1 MNGTVRK
8 RWIAYAS
15 AVLTGIAFLPVL
27 PALPAMAGSLTVTL
41 SIDHFQ
47 RFEVPDEGVGE
58 EGEYFPE
65 IKIGDDPGA
74 PVQRRGAVA
83 DDLFSPSGDH
93 FGEQKWV
100 FTRTLPLRD
109 DQTKIPVLIRVWDDD
124 SVLGFGDDRMD
135 ISPANQDVELNLT
148 YDLVTD
154 AWQGDEV
161 ARRSP
166 CHGDANLGQT
176 CAKGDG
182 DPNFPD
188 DGDGKI
194 AEIGFRLTTSPLP
207 DFDEDGIPD
216 VIELFGVQ
224 DVNGTILADLP
235 GRGAD
240 PCRKTVLLKTDYM
253 VASDHTH
260 DPDKGAIAE
269 LVNAFDTAKVP
280 LARNCPFLGPHK
292 TEGIDLIH
300 LPGTSITEQ
309 PSMALDS
316 SAYATAKNNGLHA
329 RLRPYTHYAIL
340 AHNLENAGHTSGLCC
355 DDVKDFIVTLG
366 SWRVEG
372 VSAGANGILETTPAT
387 GDELGRG
394 SEITP
399 GPDGVLNS
407 VPGGNDQ
414 PIGTSIFP
422 GPGGELETVRKGDDV
437 ELNMTVNVGS
447 DRKIDT
453 LANTTLPA
461 DDEQLYTLGT
471 GRQYANIG
479 TPRDQSGTIMHELGH
494 ALGLDHGGFEATNFK
509 PNYLS
514 IMNYAFEPAGIPIQP
529 PPPALVNVTST
540 HRRLDYSKTALPR
553 LVKGSLDESKG
564 IGDGT
569 DYTFWTDKNRRFRFG
584 QGNGPLNWNG
594 NANPATGAAIID
606 PGTVDVDINAFDDA
620 PTRNPQLD
628 GWADWQSLTYRA
640 GVLSSGV
647 ANTNF
652 GSEID
657 AGTALRQEIEF
668 FRAFDPDLTVKK
680 TVDRADALPGDTLTY
695 RVSMDNAGTGA
706 ATAIEV
712 TDTLPGG
719 GTVTR
724 TSPYL
729 DAGKSAAETF
739 TYEVP
744 CTTADGA
751 KLTNTATVTAKDA
764 GGDPE
769 VNTGD
774 NTAEATTSIHAPVL
788 ALTKTAPATVNA
800 GEAMAIDLKVDN
812 TGGGTA
818 TQVSLTDTLPA
829 EVHPTDTQ
837 PKASSVTRNADG
849 TTTLTWSLG
858 SLDGGASTT
867 VRFTARSSLLFTA
880 GAELPDTATAS
891 YRNANGC
898 AYEPVTATAATR
910 VTEVTPSR
918 NPWPQLTW
926 QLHGDRQSAE
936 LLARVQAT
944 DERFDGADGSA
955 ADGLLT
961 RAEVRAVYGLSIRQP
976 DLLRAQLLTAYL
988 NLADRR
994 INAATKIFSLV
1005 AAGLEL
1011 KSVGQAAR
1019 HGQATLL
1026 LPDDLENLLR
1036 YGRSTTVLTE
1046 INLNLSERY

>member
-8 RWIAYAS
+8 RWIVYAS

-27 PALPAMAGSLTVTL
+27 PAQPAMASSVSVTL

-47 RFEVPDEGVGE
+47 RFEVPDDGIGE
-58 EGEYFPE
+58 EGEFFPE
-65 IKIGDDPGA
+65 IRIGDDPAA
-74 PVQRRGAVA
+74 PVERRAPIA
-83 DDLFSPSGDH
+83 DDVFSPSADH
-93 FGEQKWV
+93 FGAQKWV
-100 FTRTLPLRD
+100 FTRTLPLRN
-109 DQTKIPVLIRVWDDD
+109 DQTTIPVLIRVWDDD
-124 SVLGFGDDRMD
+124 SALGFGDDRMD
-135 ISPANQDVELNLT
+135 ISPTNQDVELNLT

-154 AWQGDEV
+154 AWQGDGV
-161 ARRSP
+161 APRSP

-194 AEIGFRLTTSPLP
+194 AELGFRLTTSQLP
-207 DFDEDGIPD
+207 DFDHDGIPD
-216 VIELFGVQ
+216 LVELFGVK
-224 DVNGTILADLP
+224 DTNGTMLADLP
-235 GRGAD
+235 GRAD
-240 PCRKTVLLKTDYM
+240 PCRKTILLKTDFM
-253 VASDHTH
+253 VAPDHSH

-269 LVNAFDTAKVP
+269 LVSAYDAAKVP
-280 LARNCPFLGPHK
+280 AEPDCPFPGPHK
-292 TEGIDLIH
+292 AEGVDLVH
-300 LPGTSITEQ
+300 LPGRAITEQ
-309 PSMALDS
+309 TAMALDS
-316 SAYATAKNNGLHA
+316 TAYATARTNGLHF

-340 AHNLENAGHTSGLCC
+340 AHNLENAGRTSGICC
-355 DDVKDFIVTLG
+355 DEVKDFIVTLG
-366 SWRVEG
+366 SWRLAG
-372 VSAGANGILETTPAT
+372 VSAGQNGLLETTPA
-387 GDELGRG
+387 GDDELGRG

-399 GPDGVLNS
+399 GPNGVLDS
-407 VPGGNDQ
+407 VVTGNDQ

-422 GPGGELETVRKGDDV
+422 GPGGEFETVRAGDDR
-437 ELNMTVNVGS
+437 ELNMTVNVGP

-453 LANTTLPA
+453 LANTVGTA
-461 DDEQLYTLGT
+461 DDEQLYDLGT
-471 GRQYANIG
+471 GRQYANLG

-494 ALGLDHGGFEATNFK
+494 ALGLDHGGFEETNFK

-514 IMNYAFEPAGIPIQP
+514 IMNYAFEPGGIPIQP
-529 PPPALVNVTST
+529 PPQRLVNVTSA
-540 HRRLDYSKTALPR
+540 HRRLDYSNVVLQQLEKSR
-553 LVKGSLDESKG
+553 LDESLG

-569 DYTFWTDKNRRFRFG
+569 DYTFWTDASRRTRFG

-594 NANPATGAAIID
+594 NSNPVTGMAIID
-606 PGTVDVDINAFDDA
+606 PGTVNVNINARDDA
-620 PTRNPQLD
+620 PAPRSTLFGFR
-628 GWADWQSLTYRA
+628 DWNNLRYRA

-647 ANTNF
+647 ANTDY

-695 RVSMDNAGTGA
+695 RVSMDNGGTGA

-719 GTVTR
+719 GTATR
-724 TSPYL
+724 TVPYL

-744 CTTADGA
+744 CTTADGV

-774 NTAEATTSIHAPVL
+774 NTAEAATSVHAPVL

-898 AYEPVTATAATR
+898 AYEPVTASAATR

-944 DERFDGADGSA
+944 DERFDGADGSV

-961 RAEVRAVYGLSIRQP
+961 RAEVRAVYGLSIRQS

-1026 LPDDLENLLR
+1026 LPDDLGNLLR